1 MFGAPSGIGSPPVQ
15 VRKLDTTDAFYAL
28 DLASSPRNVGVVRL
42 APKVLVDGAE
52 LLARA
57 TTYALATFG
66 VQAGGVS
73 AGINAKPDGRD
84 AAVAAFCDAV
94 APMVAEGRLHLS
106 PGTGV
111 TADELAPLG
120 CDPLDDGLAA
130 RGAAVAAAAFGH
142 GAAAVAGPAAGDWA
156 DRLAPW
162 WTDAGGT
169 WAGEAGFDADVDVL
183 FLAGRA
189 GIVDDDV
196 ASTVTARLLVAATP
210 VPVTAKA
217 YATLN
222 RAGARYV
229 PDAVSCAAPL
239 LAVADPEGGDPVE
252 RVARAAGEV
261 ALEGGEPWRVA
272 VDRAERFLATWQDE
286 HPFGRPLA

>member
-1 MFGAPSGIGSPPVQ
+1 MSSAVD
-15 VRKLDTTDAFYAL
+15 VRKLDSTDAFYVV
-28 DLASSPRNVGVVRL
+28 DLESAPRSVGVVRL

-57 TTYALATFG
+57 TTYALAVFG

-84 AAVAAFCDAV
+84 AAVTAFCEAV
-94 APMVAEGRLHLS
+94 APLVAQGRLHLS
-106 PGTGV
+106 PGTGL

-120 CDPLDDGLAA
+120 CEPLDDGLTA
-130 RGAAVAAAAFGH
+130 RGAATAAAAFGH
-142 GAAAVAGPAAGDWA
+142 GSAAVAGPAAGDWS

-169 WAGEAGFDADVDVL
+169 WAGDAGFDADVDVL

-189 GIVDDDV
+189 GIVDDEV
-196 ASTVTARLLVAATP
+196 AATIAAQLLVPATP

-222 RAGARYV
+222 RAGTKLV
-229 PDAVSCAAPL
+229 PDSVSCAASL
-239 LAVADPEGGDPVE
+239 LAVVDPDGGDPIE
-252 RVARAAGEV
+252 RVAKTAGELAV
-261 ALEGGEPWRVA
+261 EGGEPWRVA
-272 VDRAERFLATWQDE
+272 VDRAEAFLSTWQE
-286 HPFGRPLA
+286 RLPFGRPLA